1 MGPGH
6 LRGRRGRRLRF
17 AGVLA
22 ALALAALASPAGAE
36 AQEEGAQPAAPGP
49 GAPRVVIAGRDLRM
63 NLVGVVALRIGCFG
77 SGGACAGRLEARL
90 SEPIVARARRGRTA
104 PMRTYQPFLLGRAG
118 FGVGAGRSQLIRLRL
133 FPRAAYLVRL
143 AGEIPV
149 TLTARPTSAAHGAEQ
164 VIGVYVSPL
173 QRFR

>member
-6 LRGRRGRRLRF
+6 LSRVFTRRLRL
-17 AGVLA
+17 AGVLT
-22 ALALAALASPAGAE
+22 ALALPVVPSSAGAQ

-63 NLVGVVALRIGCFG
+63 NLVGVIPLRIGCFG

-90 SEPIVARARRGRTA
+90 SEPIVARARRGKTA
-104 PMRTYQPFLLGRAG
+104 PMRTYQPFLLGRGG

-133 FPRAAYLVRL
+133 LPRAAYLVRL
-143 AGEIPV
+143 AGVIPV
-149 TLTARPTSAAHGAEQ
+149 TLTARPTSGAHPAEQ